1 MRRSSPLIAPI
12 RRLESPLCGASGRT
26 RDVAARW
33 PVSANAPMLSASSRW
48 HRARDITWAFAVC
61 AEARKFHAAVVGSI
75 IFFTSVILVAGKPL
89 ISACLRMM
97 ASSLAR

>member
-1 MRRSSPLIAPI
+1 VL
-12 RRLESPLCGASGRT
+12 RLANAALMHT
-26 RDVAARW
+26 IARW
-33 PVSANAPMLSASSRW
+33 RQR
-48 HRARDITWAFAVC
+48 RAERHNFGACNFGVC
-61 AEARKFHAAVVGSI
+61 RRGDEVREFHAAVVGSI

>member
-1 MRRSSPLIAPI
+1 MCAAIDRIVHCNLQ
-12 RRLESPLCGASGRT
+12 RLPTPG
-26 RDVAARW
+26 
-33 PVSANAPMLSASSRW
+33 VSRLANAALMHTIARLRQR
-48 HRARDITWAFAVC
+48 RAERHSFGVC
-61 AEARKFHAAVVGSI
+61 NFGVCGRGDEVREFHAAVVGSI